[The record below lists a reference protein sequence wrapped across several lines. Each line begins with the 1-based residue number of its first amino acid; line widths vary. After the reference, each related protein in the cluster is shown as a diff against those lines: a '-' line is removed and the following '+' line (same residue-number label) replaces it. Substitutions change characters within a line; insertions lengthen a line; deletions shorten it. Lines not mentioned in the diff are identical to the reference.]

1 MVSCWHITEIV
12 KKKSFVTS
20 KDKND
25 WLEFTNKLDNITAKE
40 EDYIKPAQKINK
52 IRKLDLHGLSLGDAN
67 NAVSN
72 FIVKSFNSGC
82 EKVFI
87 ITGKGL
93 HSKHQD
99 NPYISEEL
107 SVLKNSIPEYIKNNE
122 ELKKKIKKISKADI
136 KDGGE
141 GAICIFLKNN
151 KNL

>member
-1 MVSCWHITEIV
+1 M

-20 KDKND
+20 KDKSD
-25 WLEFTNKLDNITAKE
+25 WLEFTNKLDNITEKE
-40 EDYIKPAQKINK
+40 EDSIKLAQKINK
-52 IRKLDLHGLSLGDAN
+52 IKKLDLHGLSLGEAN
-67 NAVSN
+67 NAVTS

-82 EKVFI
+82 EKIFI

>member
-1 MVSCWHITEIV
+1 M
-12 KKKSFVTS
+12 KKKSIATS
-20 KDKND
+20 KDKSD
-25 WLEFTNKLDNITAKE
+25 WLEFTKKLDNITEKE
-40 EDYIKPAQKINK
+40 EDSIKLPQTINK

-67 NAVSN
+67 NAVTS
-72 FIVKSFNSGC
+72 FIIESFNSGC
-82 EKVFI
+82 EKIFI

-122 ELKKKIKKISKADI
+122 DLKKKIKKISKADI